1 MKRRERKYP
10 SDLKNKEWR
19 IIKPLLPPKADNQ
32 KLCLRKILDG
42 IFYINRTGCQWRA
55 LPHEYPIWSS
65 VNYHFNKWSTDGTL
79 KKINTALCHLDRQKR
94 GRAASPTG
102 ALIDSQSVKT
112 SKEASEVGFDGGQG
126 IKGHKRHI
134 VSDTVGNMLNVV
146 VTAANISDTA
156 GGIQVLAGIQAIFPD
171 IAKIWA
177 DGGYKEG
184 IIVWVKDV
192 LKAVLEVV
200 QREAGQKGFVVQ
212 PKRWVVERTLA
223 WLTNYR
229 RLSKDYERLPIN
241 SEAMIYLASIRTMV
255 QRIA

>member
-10 SDLKNKEWR
+10 SDLTNKQWR
-19 IIKPLLPPKADNQ
+19 MIKPILPPEADNQ
-32 KLCLRKILDG
+32 KLCLRKIVDG
-42 IFYINRTGCQWRA
+42 MLYINRTGCPWRY
-55 LPHEYPIWSS
+55 LPSEYPAWSS
-65 VNYHFNKWSTDGTL
+65 VNYHFNKWSEEGIF
-79 KKINTALCHLDRQKR
+79 KKINTVLCQVDRQKR
-94 GRAASPTG
+94 GRKASPTG

-112 SKEASEVGFDGGQG
+112 TREASEVGFDGGKW
-126 IKGHKRHI
+126 IKGHKRH
-134 VSDTVGNMLNVV
+134 VVTDTVGNMLNVV

-156 GGIQVLAGIQAIFPD
+156 GGIQVLSGIQAIFPD

-200 QREAGQKGFVVQ
+200 KPEPGQKGFAVQ

-223 WLTNYR
+223 WLGNYR
-229 RLSKDYERLPIN
+229 RLSKDYERLPRN
-241 SEAMIYLASIRTMV
+241 SEAMIYLASIKTMLS
-255 QRIA
+255 RIA